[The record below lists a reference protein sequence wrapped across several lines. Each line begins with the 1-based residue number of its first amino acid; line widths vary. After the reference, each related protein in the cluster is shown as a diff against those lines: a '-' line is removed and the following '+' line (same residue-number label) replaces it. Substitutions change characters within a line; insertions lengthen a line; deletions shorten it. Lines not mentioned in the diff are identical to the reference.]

1 MLGRQRHRLHSSLER
16 SVQLNATKT
25 YTILTKSELGGSGLE
40 SEKMYNNLEYE
51 SGWSMTHSPYEEFYD
66 DLICRVEKV
75 AVSSRSKVKNKNTID
90 IS

>member
-1 MLGRQRHRLHSSLER
+1 VLGRQRHHSSLER

-51 SGWSMTHSPYEEFYD
+51 SGWSMTHSPYEEFDD
-66 DLICRVEKV
+66 DLICRVEKI
-75 AVSSRSKVKNKNTID
+75 AVSSRSKVKKKNTID